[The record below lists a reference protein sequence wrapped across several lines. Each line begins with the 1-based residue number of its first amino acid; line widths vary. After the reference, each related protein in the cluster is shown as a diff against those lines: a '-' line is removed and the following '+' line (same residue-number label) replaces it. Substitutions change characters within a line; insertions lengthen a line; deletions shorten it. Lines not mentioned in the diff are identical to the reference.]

1 MKLKPRFQQHIYKG
15 LMVGYSRAQQ
25 FHVGIRASICVF
37 ILPMHICISLYIGRF
52 CGQHGCK
59 LVTAESIIWATSDGG
74 YCRSVHVCVLL
85 KHDEHDI
92 IGNQREWTF
101 SIQERAR
108 WYKMSKLP
116 VSWAKQRHMMIWAL
130 KELLS
135 QFFQNHLI
143 EAQIHCS

>member
-1 MKLKPRFQQHIYKG
+1 MKLKPRSQQHIYKG

-59 LVTAESIIWATSDGG
+59 LVTAESIISATSDGG

-101 SIQERAR
+101 SVQESTVVQNVQVTCI
-108 WYKMSKLP
+108 MSKAATHDDMSSEGIA
-116 VSWAKQRHMMIWAL
+116 VSIFS
-130 KELLS
+130 ES
-135 QFFQNHLI
+135 FD
-143 EAQIHCS
+143 